1 MAIPNPDHLLEQADR
16 LAASG
21 SPGQP
26 RQVDLRRAISAAYYA
41 VFHATL
47 TAAADRYV
55 GANRRAAGQY
65 FLAYRS
71 VDHKELR
78 DVCSRVSITNVSGRL
93 SQYFPADSFDADIKA
108 FAQTLLELQAK
119 RIDADYNPAI
129 REKKSD
135 ALLAIGTARD
145 ALRRLQAASSSARE
159 AFLGLLLFKVR

>member
-1 MAIPNPDHLLEQADR
+1 LAILNPEHLLEQADR
-16 LAASG
+16 LIAPG

-26 RQVDLRRAISAAYYA
+26 RQVDLRRAISTAYYA

-47 TAAADRYV
+47 IAAADRYV
-55 GANRRAAGQY
+55 GANRRATGQY

-71 VDHKELR
+71 VDHKDLR
-78 DVCSRVSITNVSGRL
+78 EVCSRVSSLSGRL
-93 SQYFPADSFDADIKA
+93 SQYFPANSFDADVKA
-108 FAQTLLELQAK
+108 FARALLELQAK
-119 RIDADYNPAI
+119 RIDADYNVAI

-135 ALLAIGTARD
+135 ALLAVGTARD